1 MTLKTKEGVGGQKWF
16 LAGTFGNS
24 DDARD
29 ARGDFEDDGFITSV
43 SKAKNGEDWDLWI
56 RPKGKATERQTEILA
71 GLVGITVLG
80 AVGLAIAG
88 NI

>member
-16 LAGTFGNS
+16 LAGTFGNR

-29 ARGDFEDDGFITSV
+29 KGEEFKDDDFVTSI
-43 SKAKNGEDWDLWI
+43 SKASNGEDWDLWI
-56 RPKGKATERQTEILA
+56 RPKGKATERQTEILT
-71 GLVGITVLG
+71 GLVGIAVLG